1 VVKSAAY
8 YSVTADEVCDIST
21 KKQLSISLFYALNA
35 SVIEVF
41 MDFIP
46 VARITGSAI
55 ADVCHCGELPLQVP
69 IWLEQGLESMDCKTG
84 SNGTV
89 YPLCNKPRCYCSL

>member
-1 VVKSAAY
+1 MQENLEIIMKRIQKNG
-8 YSVTADEVCDIST
+8 TLRADKNQMQAVDG
-21 KKQLSISLFYALNA
+21 KQRIYLEWPNA

-55 ADVCHCGELPLQVP
+55 TEAILYCLSLLELLLSNLSGWKFQYG
-69 IWLEQGLESMDCKTG
+69 WTG
-84 SNGTV
+84 WKHGF
-89 YPLCNKPRCYCSL
+89 